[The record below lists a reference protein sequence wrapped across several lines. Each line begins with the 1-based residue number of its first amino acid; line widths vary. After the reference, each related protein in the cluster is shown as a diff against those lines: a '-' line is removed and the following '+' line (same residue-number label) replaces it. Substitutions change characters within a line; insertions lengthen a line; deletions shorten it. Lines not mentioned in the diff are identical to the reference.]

1 METKDKIQKAFD
13 GLLIIWLIGVLA
25 LVIGCMFTSCS
36 SATASQL
43 ADSLIIY
50 NDYYKA
56 TEKLL
61 TEIDKDYDWSTS
73 YADSGKEE
81 NLGYYHIQYI
91 LRDTK
96 GMTIAETYKTLKSY
110 YQESQILLDALEDDY
125 NWLDGTGEGDVYCE
139 WCEILKKIEQ

>member
-1 METKDKIQKAFD
+1 MKDRFQKILDNA
-13 GLLIIWLIGVLA
+13 IIAWVVGILA
-25 LVIGCMFTSCS
+25 LVIFCMFTTSCS

-43 ADSLIIY
+43 ADSIIVY
-50 NDYYKA
+50 NEYYKA

-81 NLGYYHIQYI
+81 NFGYYHIQYI

-110 YQESQILLDALEDDY
+110 YQESQILLDELENDY
-125 NWLDGTGEGDVYCE
+125 NWLDTTGEGDTYCE

>member
-1 METKDKIQKAFD
+1 MEKDRFQKTFD
-13 GLLIIWLIGVLA
+13 SLVTIWLVVILIIVA
-25 LVIGCMFTSCS
+25 SCMFTTSCTT
-36 SATASQL
+36 TASQI
-43 ADSLIIY
+43 ADSIIVY
-50 NDYYKA
+50 NEYYKA

-61 TEIDKDYDWSTS
+61 DEIDKDYDWSTS

-81 NLGYYHIQYI
+81 NFGYYHIQYI

-96 GMTIAETYKTLKSY
+96 GMSITQTYKALKSY

-139 WCEILKKIEQ
+139 WADVCKKIHK